1 MTYVYLLQSPKTK
14 QIYVGFTE
22 DLKRRFNEH
31 QQLQKHKGWR
41 LIYYEAYLRR
51 EDAVEREQMLK
62 HYGNAKQSLLQRL
75 DASLKDCDPL
85 EGVE

>member
-14 QIYVGFTE
+14 QIYIGFTE

>member
-14 QIYVGFTE
+14 QIYIGFTE

-31 QQLQKHKGWR
+31 QKIQKHKGWR

>member
-14 QIYVGFTE
+14 QIYIGFTE
-22 DLKRRFNEH
+22 NLKRRFNEH
-31 QQLQKHKGWR
+31 QQIQKHKGWR

-51 EDAVEREQMLK
+51 EDAVKREQMLK
-62 HYGNAKQSLLQRL
+62 HYGNAKQSLLKRL
-75 DASLKDCDPL
+75 EISLKDCDPL

>member
-14 QIYVGFTE
+14 QIYIGFTE

-31 QQLQKHKGWR
+31 QQIQKHKGWR